1 MSNTPDTNV
10 GIYVEMNEIAK
21 ARAKYEMPKMD
32 ENPCYQT
39 TMFKSGTKEPLAEVS
54 ASKNRNKSKI
64 IYILITA
71 FAVIILV
78 GAVSACFAFAF
89 VNISKLNAEI
99 AAQEAPLIAEN
110 DSDEMSNSSYK
121 RSMELNSSVLNE
133 IIGETL
139 NMRNSIDRLNQKFA
153 VLNDLHEENQRL
165 LNRSIDKLN
174 QYELNQRILNRSI
187 DRLNQYRLNRSI
199 EYELNLIRE
208 MLNTSVDRSNQKF
221 AALNDQN
228 EENQRLLNRS
238 IDKLNQY
245 ELNQR
250 IFNRSIDRL
259 NQYRLNRSIEYE
271 LNLIREMLNT
281 SVDRSNQKFAA
292 LNDQN
297 EENQRLLNRSIDK
310 LNQYELNQRIFN
322 RSIDRLNQ
330 YRLNRS
336 IEELN
341 QYELNLIREMLNT
354 SIDRSNQKFAALND
368 QNEENQRLL
377 NRSIVKLNQYEFNQ
391 HILNRSIYRLN
402 QYRLN
407 RSIEELNH
415 YELNLNRSR
424 IIREMLNT
432 SIDRSNQKF
441 VALNDQYEENQ
452 HLLNRSIDR
461 LNQLSRNHSTLA
473 RRIEQLSES
482 PGLHPSHPATS
493 CAAILQFAPS
503 SPSSQYW
510 IRFPDGSVILT
521 FCDMTR
527 SCDGVTGGWMKVAEL
542 DTNQCPSAL
551 RLGTDCPIP
560 TCVINTDGPNCSSV
574 IFPSHGFN
582 YSRVCGMIRAYQKGI
597 VDSILNDGRIRAFAT
612 IDSNYVD
619 GVSLTYGESPRQHIW
634 TFGVGPRGIAN
645 S

>member
-54 ASKNRNKSKI
+54 DSESKNRNKPKI
-64 IYILITA
+64 IFVLIAA

-78 GAVSACFAFAF
+78 GAVSACFAFAS
-89 VNISKLNAEI
+89 VNISRLNAEI
-99 AAQEAPLIAEN
+99 AAQETPLITEN
-110 DSDEMSNSSYK
+110 DSDEMSNLSYK

-133 IIGETL
+133 IIQETL

-153 VLNDLHEENQRL
+153 VLNDQHEENQRL
-165 LNRSIDKLN
+165 LNRSIVN
-174 QYELNQRILNRSI
+174 QYELNQHILNRSI
-187 DRLNQYRLNRSI
+187 NRLNQYRLNRSI

-259 NQYRLNRSIEYE
+259 NQYR
-271 LNLIREMLNT
+271 
-281 SVDRSNQKFAA
+281 V
-292 LNDQN
+292 
-297 EENQRLLNRSIDK
+297 
-310 LNQYELNQRIFN
+310 
-322 RSIDRLNQ
+322 
-330 YRLNRS
+330 NRS

-368 QNEENQRLL
+368 QSEENQRLL

-391 HILNRSIYRLN
+391 RILNRSIYRLN

-424 IIREMLNT
+424 IIQEMLNT

-452 HLLNRSIDR
+452 RLLNRSIDK
-461 LNQLSRNHSTLA
+461 LNQLSQNHSTLA

-482 PGLHPSHPATS
+482 SGLHPSHPATS
-493 CAAILQFAPS
+493 CTAILQFAPS

-510 IRFPDGSVILT
+510 IRSP
-521 FCDMTR
+521 M
-527 SCDGVTGGWMKVAEL
+527 
-542 DTNQCPSAL
+542 AL
-551 RLGTDCPIP
+551 
-560 TCVINTDGPNCSSV
+560 
-574 IFPSHGFN
+574 
-582 YSRVCGMIRAYQKGI
+582 
-597 VDSILNDGRIRAFAT
+597 
-612 IDSNYVD
+612 
-619 GVSLTYGESPRQHIW
+619 
-634 TFGVGPRGIAN
+634 
-645 S
+645 

>member
-64 IYILITA
+64 IYVLITV

-78 GAVSACFAFAF
+78 GAVSACFALAS
-89 VNISKLNAEI
+89 VNFSRLNAEI

-250 IFNRSIDRL
+250 IFNRSI
-259 NQYRLNRSIEYE
+259 N
-271 LNLIREMLNT
+271 
-281 SVDRSNQKFAA
+281 
-292 LNDQN
+292 
-297 EENQRLLNRSIDK
+297 
-310 LNQYELNQRIFN
+310 
-322 RSIDRLNQ
+322 RLNQ

-377 NRSIVKLNQYEFNQ
+377 NRSIIKLNQYEFNQ
-391 HILNRSIYRLN
+391 RILNRSIYRLN

-441 VALNDQYEENQ
+441 VALNDQYEDNQ

-634 TFGVGPRGIAN
+634 TFGVGRGIAN